1 MDLAISDG
9 KGGHF
14 RWRGEQE
21 WGKYYALDSKYT
33 IYQSVCYRTAGST
46 FGRDYHIL
54 SSAAFFKCITD
65 RKRHASTGN

>member
-14 RWRGEQE
+14 RWQKNKSGVNIMR
-21 WGKYYALDSKYT
+21 WIPNILSTNLFATGK
-33 IYQSVCYRTAGST
+33 AGST